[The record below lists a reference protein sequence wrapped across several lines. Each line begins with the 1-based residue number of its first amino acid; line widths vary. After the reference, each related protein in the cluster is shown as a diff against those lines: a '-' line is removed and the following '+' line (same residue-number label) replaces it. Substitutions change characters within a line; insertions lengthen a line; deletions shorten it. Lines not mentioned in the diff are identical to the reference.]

1 MPTTYLTLKT
11 LVLAGLASLP
21 SLAYGHK
28 NAVRLFPQGPSH
40 GTTLVPY
47 LTPRSLIKR
56 DQVRIKE
63 TVNSIDLPELGQ
75 SVELLYGEDLGEVP
89 STTDP
94 FVTIIEFLPAPNRA
108 ILLLEEYIVR
118 PWQGGNIIHAAKC
131 EGSLPK
137 LDRVILDMVKNEQ
150 RVQIFNHWL
159 ARVSKAEEL
168 VVVTSDIMRGCGNKE
183 RKAFLVNSIT
193 TEGTLTTLDV
203 TPIEW
208 SMISLK
214 MSVEFGRLSTTS
226 LTKRLDPGLLSNV
239 LRRDATF
246 STTTTGKPGLT
257 PKASNDDDDGV
268 KTEGLINIQPDIKQR
283 LRLFPLPNIMPTIS
297 TSLPF
302 DIPFLPEEDGRNYEI
317 KQDPGLTVTCVDC
330 TLKGVM
336 SYYGKLDADLTFTS
350 GLKLDQAY
358 IVIDVTEDLKATVN
372 LEVATGEQPFQYSLQ
387 QSIFPALGSQTGI
400 VLASFGVTG
409 VIEIRPYFDYAIG
422 GSIEVG
428 APKTNVTFGGE
439 LRVKKGATLRWD
451 LVQETSSQSGWDV
464 EVTTFPMKI
473 NKADKD
479 NFTLGLNISSI
490 PSILMS
496 LEIGSALGEAPIQ
509 VGAKLAMI
517 LPRLYTKSTLVREVT
532 AMCAPPG
539 PNDFTYFPY
548 GIEFE
553 SGLYT
558 ALIGELFTTVDFD
571 LGTGNLTLSANAA
584 YEYII
589 WEKTFPFKDACF
601 LFGDSKTGQG
611 VLRNT
616 SLPDIGEEWV
626 FDVQKIEEKFKQ
638 SGEIP
643 AGIDTKKLSEMQGLP
658 EDLKTALVKLNDK
671 NNTLNTTMSDQ
682 SQDNSG
688 LRLEGSVWM
697 LAIVAFGSAFF

>member
-1 MPTTYLTLKT
+1 MI
-11 LVLAGLASLP
+11 
-21 SLAYGHK
+21 
-28 NAVRLFPQGPSH
+28 Q
-40 GTTLVPY
+40 
-47 LTPRSLIKR
+47 
-56 DQVRIKE
+56 
-63 TVNSIDLPELGQ
+63 
-75 SVELLYGEDLGEVP
+75 DLGEVP

-94 FVTIIEFLPAPNRA
+94 FITIIEFLPAPNRA
-108 ILLLEEYIVR
+108 ILLLEEYIVS
-118 PWQGGNIIHAAKC
+118 PWHDGNIINVAKC

-150 RVQIFNHWL
+150 KVQIFNRWL
-159 ARVSKAEEL
+159 TRVSKAEEL
-168 VVVTSDIMRGCGNKE
+168 VVVTSDIMRGCGSKE
-183 RKAFLVNSIT
+183 RKAFLVNSVI

-226 LTKRLDPGLLSNV
+226 LTKRLDPGLVSKV
-239 LRRDATF
+239 LRRNEKST
-246 STTTTGKPGLT
+246 TTTTGKT
-257 PKASNDDDDGV
+257 PKAGNDDDDGV
-268 KTEGLINIQPDIKQR
+268 KTEGLIKIQPDIKQR
-283 LRLFPLPNIMPTIS
+283 LRIFPLPNIMPTINM
-297 TSLPF
+297 SLPF
-302 DIPFLPEEDGRNYEI
+302 DIPFLPEEDGQNSET

-330 TLKGVM
+330 TLSGVM

-350 GLKLDQAY
+350 GLKLNQAY
-358 IVIDVTEDLKATVN
+358 IVVNVTEDLKATVN
-372 LEVATGEQPFQYSLQ
+372 LEVATGERPFQYSLQ

-451 LVQETSSQSGWDV
+451 LAQETSSQSGWDV

-473 NKADKD
+473 NEADKG

-490 PSILMS
+490 PSIQMS

-532 AMCAPPG
+532 ALCTPPG
-539 PNDFTYFPY
+539 PDDFTYLPY

-553 SGLYT
+553 SGIYT
-558 ALIGELFTTVDFD
+558 ALIGELFATVDFD
-571 LGTGNLTLSANAA
+571 LGTGNVTLSANAA

-611 VLRNT
+611 VLRDT
-616 SLPDIGEEWV
+616 SLPDTVGEWV
-626 FDVQKIEEKFKQ
+626 FDIQKIEAKFKQ

-643 AGIDTKKLSEMQGLP
+643 AGIDTKKLSEVQGLP
-658 EDLKTALVKLNDK
+658 EDLRTALVKLNDK
-671 NNTLNTTMSDQ
+671 NNTPNATTGH

-688 LRLEGSVWM
+688 LRLEVSIWTM
-697 LAIVAFGSAFF
+697 AIVAFGSAFF